1 MDLQKQQRQQKQ
13 KHQKGSHLDRIGPE
27 CSEWP
32 VQTVRAER
40 PAAIASAQRAAGDSV
55 SASTPLRPPDLRTPG
70 DSGVIILGFEFHT
83 SY

>member
-1 MDLQKQQRQQKQ
+1 M
-13 KHQKGSHLDRIGPE
+13 
-27 CSEWP
+27 
-32 VQTVRAER
+32 QTVRAER